1 MTSQLAYEVLMILAA
16 GLAAGLVCKRLHTP
30 TLIGY
35 MLIGTVIGSG
45 GFGLLP
51 ERTVEVDYL
60 AEVGVFLLLFSI
72 GLEFTLDE
80 LIRLGRHLLV
90 GGGVQMLLV
99 AVPVTLVLIGLGLAW
114 QAALIVGGAAAFSS
128 TVLVFKTL
136 AEWGQTSSPAGR
148 RAIGI
153 LLFQDAA
160 LVPLLMAVPLL
171 TRNAAS
177 MAVGDYFRL
186 LAASAGFVAAVIWL
200 RGLLKTKVVP
210 ALAGYRSL
218 ELVIL
223 ATLVLLVSVTLAAHR
238 LGLPPAVGAFA
249 AGLMLS
255 GNRWTKQID
264 ALVLPF
270 RETFAAV
277 FFVGLGLKLDPSVLT
292 HQPLAAA
299 GGLLA
304 LVVLKA
310 LAATVALRL
319 TQLPWRPSFGMGIG
333 LAHIGEFAFALVAIA
348 LAAGLLSAAEVQLF
362 IAVGLASLILSPLL
376 LSLGIRFAREDMSE
390 TAAAVVEVEEPSPA
404 GRKAL
409 VIGIGPVG
417 GRIASLLETAGRDV
431 CLVDRNPLNL
441 HAFAQAGFRCVS
453 GEATETEIL
462 QRADADL
469 ANEVVVCVPHD
480 EDALEITRVVRHLNP
495 ACRLVVRCRYQGNV
509 PELKKAGAD
518 CVVSEEREAVS
529 ALEKAVFGDSP
540 GKIP

>member
-1 MTSQLAYEVLMILAA
+1 MTSQLAYEVLMILTA
-16 GLAAGLVCKRLHTP
+16 GLAAGLVCKRIHTP

-35 MLIGTVIGSG
+35 MLMGTVIGSG
-45 GFGLLP
+45 GFGLMP
-51 ERTVEVDYL
+51 ERTVEVDHL

-90 GGGVQMLLV
+90 GGGVQMVLV
-99 AVPVTLVLIGLGLAW
+99 AVPVAVVLIELGLAW
-114 QAALIVGGAAAFSS
+114 QPAMIVGGAAAFSS

-136 AEWGQTSSPAGR
+136 AEWGQTSTPAGR

-171 TRNAAS
+171 TRDAAS
-177 MAVGDYFRL
+177 MAARDYLPL
-186 LAASAGFVAAVIWL
+186 LAASVGFVVAVIWL
-200 RGLLKTKVVP
+200 RGLLKTRVVP
-210 ALAGYRSL
+210 ALAGYRSV

-223 ATLVLLVSVTLAAHR
+223 ATLVLLVSATFAAHW

-277 FFVGLGLKLDPSVLT
+277 FFVGLGMKLDPLVLT
-292 HQPLAAA
+292 QQPVAAA
-299 GGLLA
+299 GGLIS
-304 LVVLKA
+304 LVLLKT

-319 TQLPWRPSFGMGIG
+319 TQLPWRTSFGMGLG

-348 LAAGLLSAAEVQLF
+348 LAAGLLSAVEIQLF
-362 IAVGLASLILSPLL
+362 IAVGLASLMLSPLL
-376 LSLGIRFAREDMSE
+376 LSLGIRFARQDASE
-390 TAAAVVEVEEPSPA
+390 AAAEVAEAETSLLLGP
-404 GRKAL
+404 KAL

-417 GRIASLLETAGRDV
+417 GQIASLLETAGRDV
-431 CLVDRNPLNL
+431 SVLDRNPLNL
-441 HAFAQAGFRCVS
+441 HAFAQAGFRCVA

-509 PELKKAGAD
+509 AELKKAGAD
-518 CVVSEEREAVS
+518 CVVSEEREAVT

-540 GKIP
+540 G

>member
-1 MTSQLAYEVLMILAA
+1 MTSQLAYEVLMILTA
-16 GLAAGLVCKRLHTP
+16 GLAAGLVCKRIRTP
-30 TLIGY
+30 ALIGY
-35 MLIGTVIGSG
+35 MLMGTVIGSG
-45 GFGLLP
+45 GFGLMP
-51 ERTVEVDYL
+51 ARTVEVDHL

-90 GGGVQMLLV
+90 GGGVQMVLV
-99 AVPVTLVLIGLGLAW
+99 AVPVAAVLIELGLAW
-114 QAALIVGGAAAFSS
+114 QPAVIVGGAAAFSS

-136 AEWGQTSSPAGR
+136 AEWGQTSTPAGR

-171 TRNAAS
+171 TRDAAS
-177 MAVGDYFRL
+177 MAAGDYLRL
-186 LAASAGFVAAVIWL
+186 LAASVGFVVAVIWL
-200 RGLLKTKVVP
+200 RGLLKTRVVP
-210 ALAGYRSL
+210 ALAGYRSV

-223 ATLVLLVSVTLAAHR
+223 ATLVLLFSVTFAAHR

-277 FFVGLGLKLDPSVLT
+277 FFVGLGMKLDPLVLT
-292 HQPLAAA
+292 QQPVAAA
-299 GGLLA
+299 VGLIS
-304 LVVLKA
+304 LVVLKT
-310 LAATVALRL
+310 LAATIALRL
-319 TQLPWRPSFGMGIG
+319 TQLPWRTAAGMGIG
-333 LAHIGEFAFALVAIA
+333 LAHIGEFAFALIAIA
-348 LAAGLLSAAEVQLF
+348 LAENVLGAAEAQLF
-362 IAVGLASLILSPLL
+362 IGVGLASLMLSPVL
-376 LSLGIRFAREDMSE
+376 LSLGIRFARQDSGEATDDVAEAE
-390 TAAAVVEVEEPSPA
+390 TPVLLGP
-404 GRKAL
+404 KAL

-417 GRIASLLETAGRDV
+417 GQIASLLETAGRDV
-431 CLVDRNPLNL
+431 CLLDRNPLNL
-441 HAFAQAGFRCVS
+441 HVFAQAGFRAVS
-453 GEATETEIL
+453 GEATEAEIL

-469 ANEVVVCVPHD
+469 ANEVIICVPHD
-480 EDALEITRVVRHLNP
+480 EDALEITRVVRRLNP

-518 CVVSEEREAVS
+518 CVVSEEREAVT
-529 ALEKAVFGDSP
+529 ALEKAVFGDSQ
-540 GKIP
+540 G

>member
-1 MTSQLAYEVLMILAA
+1 MTSQLAYEVLMILTA
-16 GLAAGLVCKRLHTP
+16 GLAAGLVCKRIHTP
-30 TLIGY
+30 ALIGY

-45 GFGLLP
+45 GFGLMP
-51 ERTVEVDYL
+51 ARTVEVDHL

-90 GGGVQMLLV
+90 GGGVQMVLV
-99 AVPVTLVLIGLGLAW
+99 AVPVAAVLIELGLAW
-114 QAALIVGGAAAFSS
+114 QPAVIVGGAAAFSS

-136 AEWGQTSSPAGR
+136 AEWGQTSTPAGR

-171 TRNAAS
+171 TRDAAS
-177 MAVGDYFRL
+177 MAAGDYLRL
-186 LAASAGFVAAVIWL
+186 LAASVGFVVAVIWL
-200 RGLLKTKVVP
+200 RGLLKTRVVP
-210 ALAGYRSL
+210 ALTGYRSV

-223 ATLVLLVSVTLAAHR
+223 ATLVLLFSVTFAAHR

-277 FFVGLGLKLDPSVLT
+277 FFVGLGMKLDPLVLT
-292 HQPLAAA
+292 QQPVAAA
-299 GGLLA
+299 VGLVS
-304 LVVLKA
+304 LVVLKSV
-310 LAATVALRL
+310 AATIALRL
-319 TQLPWRPSFGMGIG
+319 TQLPWRTAAGMGIG
-333 LAHIGEFAFALVAIA
+333 LAHMGEFAFALIAIA
-348 LAAGLLSAAEVQLF
+348 LAEDLLGAAEAQLF
-362 IAVGLASLILSPLL
+362 IGVGLASLMLSPLL
-376 LSLGIRFAREDMSE
+376 LSLGIRFVREDASE
-390 TAAAVVEVEEPSPA
+390 AAAEVAALETSLLLGP
-404 GRKAL
+404 KAL

-417 GRIASLLETAGRDV
+417 GQIASLLETAGRDV
-431 CLVDRNPLNL
+431 SVLDRNPLNL
-441 HAFAQAGFRCVS
+441 HAFAQAGFRCVA
-453 GEATETEIL
+453 GEATEAEIL

-509 PELKKAGAD
+509 SELKKAGAD
-518 CVVSEEREAVS
+518 CVVSEEREAVT
-529 ALEKAVFGDSP
+529 ALEKAVFGDPP
-540 GKIP
+540 G